1 MKLIRTER
9 DNYNNWTLTIGPA
22 LIMALLVFV
31 PLSSGVIQQF
41 FLLAIIAG
49 YFAII
54 IRNLG
59 SAFRRGRIMTFIP
72 ALLWLAWNLLVGV
85 YYGSGITRLIQNI
98 AVLVIVLGTSMFSK
112 KDITDSMDLIKYITL
127 LYVTSWIM
135 WIPFATKNGEYSA
148 YFSNSNILGSMAFN
162 IVIICYFT
170 SFRRAHNRYIILFIA
185 SCFIIASGSRTS
197 LLAFLIFL
205 LVSKLLDIKQDE
217 KLKWLNSSVLFL
229 IGIACSL
236 VISYVYPTL
245 YGTSIGIRLNI
256 LSQQL
261 FNKNFFSGRQILW
274 SAVIEEINQAP
285 LLGHG
290 LQAIPSDYINT
301 TLSAHNLYL
310 QTLLQTGW
318 IGLALLIWTLWTF
331 YLYCSRV
338 NTKISTITMAVIIA
352 VIFRECFEVTLTQN
366 NWPQGF
372 FIWVIIGLS
381 YKEKEYVDIP

>member
-1 MKLIRTER
+1 
-9 DNYNNWTLTIGPA
+9 
-22 LIMALLVFV
+22 
-31 PLSSGVIQQF
+31 
-41 FLLAIIAG
+41 
-49 YFAII
+49 
-54 IRNLG
+54 
-59 SAFRRGRIMTFIP
+59 MTFIP